1 MKLLYVGTTPITF
14 ITGGVGMVTP
24 GEEFNVPDELAS
36 AFLGRSDV
44 VETTATVEERSS
56 TKRRRG
62 GKEPGQ
68 SAAADGGD
76 PKKMSEENSGVPD
89 DH

>member
-14 ITGGVGMVTP
+14 ITGSVGTVQP
-24 GEEFNVPDELAS
+24 GEEFNAPDELAS

-44 VETTATVEERSS
+44 VETTAVAEEKSPVK
-56 TKRRRG
+56 KRRRG
-62 GKEPGQ
+62 EEPGQ

-76 PKKMSEENSGVPD
+76 PEKMSEENSGVPN